1 MLALKKAGVKILNNG
16 HVNYKKNGEL
26 IHIYGLEIG
35 KEFFLIR
42 NRPPMK
48 EDYISGL
55 IGMALDGYGILIA
68 HNPMFFKQYAA
79 WGADLV
85 FSGHVHG
92 GIVRLPFAG
101 GVLNPDYTLFPHYD
115 GGEYHEK

>member
-1 MLALKKAGVKILNNG
+1 M
-16 HVNYKKNGEL
+16 NYKKNGEL

-68 HNPMFFKQYAA
+68 HNPMFLSNMLHGEQTLYFGTCPRRDSKNALCRRSSQ
-79 WGADLV
+79 
-85 FSGHVHG
+85 SGLYSVPA
-92 GIVRLPFAG
+92 L
-101 GVLNPDYTLFPHYD
+101 
-115 GGEYHEK
+115 

>member
-1 MLALKKAGVKILNNG
+1 METMRRRSSYIPEKYGDRYNKLMLALKKAGVKILNNG

-79 WGADLV
+79 VGSRPLYFRDM
-85 FSGHVHG
+85 VHG
-92 GIVRLPFAG
+92 RG
-101 GVLNPDYTLFPHYD
+101 G
-115 GGEYHEK
+115 